1 MNERPLSLLF
11 TSLSPE
17 RANLKHTHMHSFS
30 ISLFLSLSIRVEL
43 NIIVEMH
50 RNEAK
55 KNAGENKEELKEG
68 ENSKG
73 VVVEE
78 EGANIRIASM
88 EEKVHYH
95 EGLFRF

>member
-1 MNERPLSLLF
+1 
-11 TSLSPE
+11 
-17 RANLKHTHMHSFS
+17 
-30 ISLFLSLSIRVEL
+30 
-43 NIIVEMH
+43 MH